1 MFIIDP
7 ILWEDDRNGNPRYCH
22 IASII
27 LFCIDSITNTGHNF
41 FLRPFLRGAPRLGG
55 VRGVNPLQ
63 STRPDMKLSTTYDV
77 AVIGGGPAGMMAA
90 GRAAACGA
98 RVILLEKNGV
108 LGKKLLLTGGGR
120 CNLTNATFDR
130 NVFLSKFHGAS
141 KFLHSP
147 LASFGIQDT
156 LDFFAGLGVPTKTE
170 EENRVFPKNDKAESI
185 LEALRHYMADGDVTV
200 VTDAEVDGLK
210 RVDGAIDGIR
220 LKDGKTICARSYIL
234 TTGGRSHPQ
243 TGSTGDGFGWL
254 QELGHTILEPR
265 PSLVPVRIR
274 ESWALTLS
282 GLGFTDAKLT
292 VLQDGKRH
300 SDARGKIL
308 FTHFGLSGPLVLNMS
323 RTIGELMK
331 NGTVTVSVD
340 LLPTID
346 ISTLDLELRT
356 MFETSK
362 NKSVIHGLEGIVPYS
377 CLKVILEL
385 SGIKAEKPVHD
396 ITREERQSIAKALKG
411 LQMTVE
417 GLLDA
422 DKAIV
427 TSGGVTPKEVD
438 FKHMRSRLHPNLYLA
453 GDILDID
460 RPSGG
465 YSLQLCWTT
474 GYVAGTSAAG
484 RSNRT

>member
-1 MFIIDP
+1 M
-7 ILWEDDRNGNPRYCH
+7 
-22 IASII
+22 
-27 LFCIDSITNTGHNF
+27 
-41 FLRPFLRGAPRLGG
+41 
-55 VRGVNPLQ
+55 
-63 STRPDMKLSTTYDV
+63 TTYDV

-130 NVFLSKFHGAS
+130 NVFLSKFLGAT

-147 LASFGIQDT
+147 LSAFGIQDT
-156 LDFFAGLGVPTKTE
+156 LDFFASLDVPTKTE
-170 EENRVFPKNDKAESI
+170 EENRVFPKSDKAESV
-185 LEALRHYMADGDVTV
+185 LEALQRYMSDGDVTV
-200 VTDAEVDGLK
+200 RTDAEVDGFETA
-210 RVDGAIDGIR
+210 DGAIRGIR
-220 LKDGKTICARSYIL
+220 LKDGNIIAARSYIV

-274 ESWALTLS
+274 ESWVGSLS
-282 GLGFTDAKLT
+282 GLGFSDAKLT
-292 VLQDGKRH
+292 VLQDGKRR
-300 SDARGKIL
+300 SAVKGKVL
-308 FTHFGLSGPLVLNMS
+308 FTHFGLSGPLVLNTS
-323 RTIGELMK
+323 KAIGELLK
-331 NGTVTVSVD
+331 NGPVTLSLD

-346 ISTLDLELRT
+346 VSELDLNLRSL
-356 MFETSK
+356 FDIGK
-362 NKSVIHGLEGIVPYS
+362 NKTVLNGLEGIVPYS
-377 CLKVILEL
+377 CIVIILKL
-385 SGIKAEKPVHD
+385 SGIRAEKPVHD

-465 YSLQLCWTT
+465 YSLQICWTT
-474 GYVAGTSAAG
+474 GFVAGTSAAG
-484 RSNRT
+484 TKLP